1 MTSTLTSSEEWLRE
15 AATEELAASPE
26 LDATLIAVT
35 AQDGI
40 VTLTGYVD
48 TYAARLAAE
57 RVVRRLH
64 GVRAVVNELEVRMAS
79 ERIDPDIAK
88 DALYAIESRVGIPRH
103 IGVTVR
109 GGYVTLT
116 GTVEWMF
123 QKEAAE
129 RAVRYLRGVRGVFN
143 NLTIKPA
150 TAPRDIQKRITR
162 ALHRH
167 ADLDARSIR
176 VDIDGARVTL
186 RGHVRSWIEK
196 EEAEKAAWTAP
207 GVSEVDNLILVV
219 P

>member
-1 MTSTLTSSEEWLRE
+1 MTSTLTSSEESLRE
-15 AATEELAASPE
+15 AVTEELAASPE
-26 LDATLIAVT
+26 LDATLIGVIAL
-35 AQDGI
+35 DGI

-64 GVRAVVNELEVRMAS
+64 GVRAVVNELEVRTAS
-79 ERIDPDIAK
+79 ERIDPDIAR

-103 IGVTVR
+103 IGVTVG

-129 RAVRYLRGVRGVFN
+129 RAVRYLHGVRGVFN

-150 TAPRDIQKRITR
+150 TVPRDIQKRITR